1 MGTTQRGRSSPALA
15 LTRPR
20 DTSYGKNRE
29 INSLEKKKCIGQDMS
44 NYIAVPLRI
53 GPNATHTIYIRAQ
66 VSKSKSDSDS
76 DDESDPDRTLF
87 VTGLPLDTTE
97 DNVRDICKA
106 LGDVVLDKY
115 TYQGGRHGLISL
127 VDGAAA
133 TRMLSKAKKFASK
146 KDKQIVWE
154 QYGPRGAEAYMAH
167 HQSMFP
173 EEHDLQ
179 KKADEYMELFAKREE
194 LDRQEAEA
202 AADHIDED
210 GFRTVV
216 YKHRKRMADVA
227 PISETDLPKR
237 KKRSLEKSDFYRFQL
252 REQRKTE
259 MSDLLKR
266 YQDDKKKVEELKE
279 RKAFRP
285 Y

>member
-1 MGTTQRGRSSPALA
+1 
-15 LTRPR
+15 
-20 DTSYGKNRE
+20 
-29 INSLEKKKCIGQDMS
+29 MS
-44 NYIAVPLRI
+44 NYIAVPLKI

-66 VSKSKSDSDS
+66 VSFLKKTCDSE
-76 DDESDPDRTLF
+76 DESLSDRTLF

-106 LGDVVLDKY
+106 LGGVVLDRY
-115 TYQGGRHGLISL
+115 TFQGGRHGLIGL
-127 VDGAAA
+127 VDAAA
-133 TRMLSKAKKFASK
+133 AKRMLSKAQKFASK
-146 KDKQIVWE
+146 GDKQIIWE

-179 KKADEYMELFAKREE
+179 EKADEYMELFAQQEE
-194 LDRQEAEA
+194 IDKQEAEA
-202 AADHIDED
+202 AAEHIGKD

-227 PISETDLPKR
+227 PIFENDLPRR

-259 MSDLLKR
+259 ISDLLKR
-266 YQDDKKKVEELKE
+266 YQDDKRKVEKLRE
-279 RKAFRP
+279 RKMFRP